1 MFFVYYVQST
11 GFYTF
16 TFSIKI
22 HSLIIKFDGLEIE
35 GALLRPSTGNRILG
49 WKIEFMYDFFISC
62 DIYHLTLILIV
73 YIYVYV
79 YIYIYIVK
87 LFDYVGQRN
96 I

>member
-1 MFFVYYVQST
+1 MYYIQST

-22 HSLIIKFDGLEIE
+22 HSLIIKFDGLGIE
-35 GALLRPSTGNRILG
+35 GVLLRLSTGNRILG
-49 WKIEFMYDFFISC
+49 RKIEFMYDLFISC

-79 YIYIYIVK
+79 CIYIQ
-87 LFDYVGQRN
+87 GGW
-96 I
+96 